1 MADDSVSAIDDK
13 NNTEDTTSTDTS
25 DWRGFSISV
34 FWNFFWYLFLVLIGS
49 NFIFLVNFNALDIV
63 FPTEI
68 DQYLPHIG
76 KRMKGGNANRTTYA
90 RKWCENSVDVLK
102 TFGYKHHLTGWPY
115 SMYDKNAAPLTPQEA
130 LNWFALTEADTFI
143 LFRSLMRKVYG
154 SAIFKIIPEPLLYL
168 MTIFLSSTLVFPILS
183 TVVIFFIALLSTP
196 FYALISEKMGVVLF
210 FLGWW
215 IIIPMLLIPGII
227 NGWIQ
232 CSSLWFNLLITPLIL
247 NYGSVF
253 AIAKKNSKWLTIGF
267 GIYILQSAYL
277 FLNTT
282 ASSCMTFAYIIWV
295 IKILFFNSNKKQ
307 QKE

>member
-13 NNTEDTTSTDTS
+13 NNTADTTSSTDTS
-25 DWRGFSISV
+25 DWNGFAYSV
-34 FWNFFWYLFLVLIGS
+34 IYKFCFFMFLVLIGS

-68 DQYLPHIG
+68 DQYLPYYTG
-76 KRMKGGNANRTTYA
+76 KRNGMKGGNANRTTYA
-90 RKWCENSVDVLK
+90 RKPSEGSVDVLK
-102 TFGYKHHLTGWPY
+102 VLGYTHKLTGWPY
-115 SMYDKNAAPLTPQEA
+115 SMYDKNAAPLTPQEF

-143 LFRSLMRKVYG
+143 LYRSLMKKVYG
-154 SAIFKIIPEPLLYL
+154 SEIFKIIPEPLIYL
-168 MTIFLSSTLVFPILS
+168 MTIFLTSTLVFPILS

-232 CSSLWFNLLITPLIL
+232 CSSLWFNVLIAPLIL

-253 AIAKKNSKWLTIGF
+253 AIAKRNSKWLTIFF
-267 GIYILQSAYL
+267 GIYILGSAYSYL
-277 FLNTT
+277 STA
-282 ASSCMTFAYIIWV
+282 ASSSMTVAYIIWV
-295 IKILFFNSNKKQ
+295 IKKVFF
-307 QKE
+307 